1 MSYIFVLSYC
11 SWGSHAKNAEWKLL
25 FPPPVDYVLSEL
37 SAITSPS
44 WLALHGMTYSSP
56 ELCKLFCHNEAMI
69 CNESQNLLS
78 ILYFIG
84 TSLVTQMVKVNLRR

>member
-1 MSYIFVLSYC
+1 MSYLFALVHGVLMPRILS
-11 SWGSHAKNAEWKLL
+11 GLP

-56 ELCKLFCHNEAMI
+56 ELCKLLCHNEAMI
-69 CNESQNLLS
+69 CNKSQNLLS

-84 TSLVTQMVKVNLRR
+84 TSLETQMLKVNLRR